1 MLPGPLRGLLVQVWR
16 LLAVVWA
23 AWLLHMAV
31 PSANKNAAAIPDAVK
46 LADARAYFPKA
57 HQLRALADGRV
68 EVLDDS
74 RTPLGLFVFTAP
86 QSDSIIGYA
95 GPSNLLVAV
104 GNDGRIRGARLLH
117 SEDTPSHVAALKGSA
132 KFWEKLS
139 GWSPEHDPPPAVD
152 GVAGSTL
159 TALAWVEAIAQRFT
173 GGRVSLRF
181 PESVVIEE
189 AREFFKDAAE
199 LVAEETREGWMKVRS
214 AEGAV
219 LGYLVRTSPASD
231 DLIGYQGPTESL
243 LAVAVDEKTI
253 LGVRMRKTYDTPD
266 YADRVRG
273 DAYYMKL
280 LTKWDTQQWRTLD
293 FQKEGI
299 EGVAGATM
307 TSYALAEG
315 IRQTFAR
322 DGRVDASPVRQG
334 LWQRLDRTDA
344 AMAAILGGA
353 LVMAF
358 SRLRGN
364 RVVRVVWRGIVIGGL
379 GVCLGQLLS
388 LSPLVGWAQ
397 HGVPTLQAG
406 GFLLLVAVAL
416 LVPWGTRRQVY
427 CHHVCPHGAAQ
438 ELLGGFSRLH
448 VRVPDWLHKVLRVV
462 PSATLAAVFLGALLA
477 GDFAVSKVEPF
488 DAWTLGKAALVPAV
502 IAVVGLCAS
511 VFVPQA
517 YCHYGCPTGA
527 LLQFVRMTSVTQ
539 GFGRKDYWAFATLIA
554 GGFLVM
560 LGPAIPPSGADVDRA
575 GAQERG
581 LPRFEASKGSAAI
594 EFRGAAFGTTWCV
607 KIRDAEWSAD
617 GLPAQIAAEVERV
630 ESTLSHWRPN
640 SATSQFNESATSLEM
655 DVAPELVRL
664 VSLAARVSER
674 TDGMFDLTVAPLVSL
689 WGHGPANARSQR
701 STESTEGMP
710 SSEALTAAREAVG
723 YEKLEVDAKLNTFR
737 KKHPALTLDL
747 GAVLQGYAVD
757 RIYEILE
764 RAGAREFLV
773 EIGGELRARGEWL
786 IGVENPA
793 QPGRLLGT
801 VRLANRALATSGH
814 YRARKLL
821 EGRTATHL
829 ISPRTGQPIEAGI
842 ELSAVM
848 TESCAE
854 ADAWSTAMI
863 LLSPEVA
870 ANTARREGLMVLLLD
885 RQAVTL
891 PGSTI
896 PMEPR

>member
-1 MLPGPLRGLLVQVWR
+1 MLPGLLRGRLVQVWR
-16 LLAVVWA
+16 LLAVVLA
-23 AWLLHMAV
+23 AWLLHVAA
-31 PSANKNAAAIPDAVK
+31 PSPNKNASAVSDAVK
-46 LADARAYFPKA
+46 LTDARASFPKA

-74 RTPLGLFVFTAP
+74 RTPLGFFVFTAP

-117 SEDTPSHVAALKGSA
+117 SEDTPSHVAALEGSG

-139 GWSPEHDPPPAVD
+139 GWSPEHEPPPAVD

-159 TALAWVEAIAQRFT
+159 TALAWVEAIAHRFT

-181 PESVVIEE
+181 PEPVAIEE
-189 AREFFKDAAE
+189 AREFFKDAAAIG
-199 LVAEETREGWMKVRS
+199 AEETRKGWMKVRS
-214 AEGAV
+214 AEGAL

-273 DAYYMKL
+273 DANYMKL

-307 TSYALAEG
+307 TSYAVAEG

-322 DGRVDASPVRQG
+322 DARVEAGPVKQG
-334 LWQRLDRTDA
+334 FWQRLDRTDA
-344 AMAAILGGA
+344 AMTAILVGA

-358 SRLRGN
+358 SPLRGN
-364 RVVRVVWRGIVIGGL
+364 RVVRLVWRGVVIGGL
-379 GVCLGQLLS
+379 GICLGQLLS

-397 HGVPTLQAG
+397 HGVPNLQAG

-448 VRVPDWLHKVLRVV
+448 VRVPDSLHKLLRVV
-462 PSATLAAVFLGALLA
+462 PSATLGAVFFGALFA

-488 DAWTLGKAALVPAV
+488 DAWTLGKAALVPAF
-502 IAVVGLCAS
+502 IAVFGLCAS

-527 LLQFVRMTSVTQ
+527 LLQFVRMTSATQ
-539 GFGRKDYWAFATLIA
+539 GVGRKDYWAFAMLLA
-554 GGFLVM
+554 GALLVV
-560 LGPAIPPSGADVDRA
+560 LRPTIPPNGADADLA
-575 GAQERG
+575 GAQERVVT
-581 LPRFEASKGSAAI
+581 RFEASGGLAAI

-607 KIRDAEWSAD
+607 KIRDAGSSAD
-617 GLPAQIAAEVERV
+617 GLQAQIAAEVDRI
-630 ESTLSHWRPN
+630 ESALSHWKPS
-640 SATSQFNESATSLEM
+640 SATSQFNESATVLEM

-674 TDGMFDLTVAPLVSL
+674 TDGMFDITVAPLVSL
-689 WGHGPANARSQR
+689 WGHGPPNATAQR
-701 STESTEGMP
+701 SAESTSGVP
-710 SSEALTAAREAVG
+710 SDEALTAAREAVG
-723 YEKLEVDAKLNTFR
+723 YVKLEVDAKLNTLR

-757 RIYEILE
+757 RVYEILE

-773 EIGGELRARGEWL
+773 EIGGELRARGQWL

-793 QPGRLLGT
+793 QPGKLLGT
-801 VRLANRALATSGH
+801 VKLVDQALATSGH

-848 TESCAE
+848 AESCAE

-870 ANTARREGLMVLLLD
+870 ASTAQKEGLRVLLLD
-885 RQAVTL
+885 RQAGTL

-896 PMEPR
+896 PVEPR